1 MKCKY
6 SHISNQQKMDYAK
19 ALHRDIHWLLI
30 YKENGY
36 DKLDVYFSSIL
47 FKLGGLNSL
56 LHHPQE
62 MIEVL
67 SLLEAAR
74 MECDKSDCDFRAY
87 RKAILDAQSL
97 IDTIFNIDKE
107 G

>member
-6 SHISNQQKMDYAK
+6 SYISNKQKSDYAQ
-19 ALHRDIHWLLI
+19 ALHRDLHWLLI

-36 DKLDVYFSSIL
+36 EKLDVYFSSIL

-56 LHHPQE
+56 LHHPNE
-62 MIEVL
+62 MIELL

-97 IDTIFNIDKE
+97 IDKIFGTEKE
-107 G
+107 D